1 MITRRSF
8 IHQTA
13 TLAAVALGVSAGHA
27 QRRYKMGLQLF
38 TINRNMNQDPVGSL
52 KRIAG
57 MGYQEV
63 ETYGID
69 PGKLTY
75 YGMPAR
81 ELAQRLKDLN
91 LTTPSGHYDLQDFLK
106 SSADDLNR
114 YVDQCA
120 EGAHLLG
127 QTYVTWPTLGPG
139 SRPLDVYKVVAE
151 RLNLIG
157 ARLAKAKLQLAY
169 HNNNGDF
176 VEQDGQVGYD
186 IILKETDPKLVKL
199 QVDVYWLV
207 HDAKQPPHYWF
218 TRAPG
223 RFEMWHVKDLHKVS
237 RNYTELGNG
246 TIDYTK
252 IWPDAAMSG
261 MKHFFVEQGGNFAV
275 DAMTSAEVGA
285 AYVKQFL
292 LK

>member
-1 MITRRSF
+1 MLTRRSF

-13 TLAAVALGVSAGHA
+13 TLASVALGASAVHA

-38 TINRNMNQDPVGSL
+38 TINRNMNQDSVGSL

-81 ELAQRLKDLN
+81 DFAQRLKDLN
-91 LTTPSGHYDLQDFLK
+91 LTTPSGHYNLQNFLK
-106 SSADDLNR
+106 SSVDDLNR
-114 YVDQCA
+114 YVDGCA

-127 QTYVTWPTLGPG
+127 QRYVTWPTIGPG

-186 IILKETDPKLVKL
+186 IILNETDPKLVKL
-199 QVDVYWLV
+199 QVDVYWLM

-223 RFEMWHVKDLHKVS
+223 RFEMWHVKDMHKVS
-237 RNYTELGNG
+237 RHYTELGNG

-252 IWPDAAMSG
+252 IWPDAEMSG

-275 DAMTSAEVGA
+275 DAMTSAAEGA
-285 AYVKQFL
+285 AYVQKFL